1 MKDKRVVI
9 VGGGLAGSLLSVM
22 LGLRGYDVTVFE
34 KRPDMR
40 TQDVDG
46 GRSINLALAQRG
58 IKALSAAGLMEDVT
72 PLLIPM
78 RGRQLH
84 LLGGQQEFSPYGQRE
99 HEVIYS
105 VSRELLN
112 SLMMTAAEEHERVNV
127 MFEHDCETIDFD
139 KKQILFR
146 DLASDSDRRVEY
158 DILIG
163 CDGAGSRVRRQMMP
177 LVDGNSRSEFLD
189 HDYKELTI
197 PPGPSGS
204 HQIKTE
210 ALHIWPRGGYM
221 LIALPNLDGSFTV
234 TLFMPKSGDVSFETL
249 NDVDSVNAFFTEQFP
264 SALELIPDLASEFF
278 ENPTGLLGTLRCE
291 PWHCGDSAV
300 ILGDAAHAVVPFHG
314 QGMNAAFEDCDVL
327 CQLLDD
333 FEHDWSRTIAEF
345 SRIRKPNADAIADMA
360 LENYVT
366 MRDSVMDEQFQLKK
380 EVGFEL
386 ERRHPDRFIPR
397 YSMVMFHS
405 IGYAEAFDRGNL
417 QDELLNEVTAGK
429 DSIDEVDFDW
439 ATKLVEERL
448 VPAKLD

>member
-1 MKDKRVVI
+1 MKEKRVVI

-22 LGLRGYDVTVFE
+22 LGRRDYDVTVFE
-34 KRPDMR
+34 KRADMR
-40 TQDVDG
+40 KREVDG

-58 IKALSAAGLMEDVT
+58 IKALTAAGLMDRVS

-84 LLGGQQEFSPYGQRE
+84 LPGGQQEFSPYGQRE

-127 MFEHDCETIDFD
+127 VFEHDCETVDFD
-139 KKQILFR
+139 KRQIQFR
-146 DLASDSDRRVEY
+146 DLPSDNKRLVEY
-158 DILIG
+158 DILMG

-177 LVDGNSRSEFLD
+177 LVDGKSRSDFLD

-197 PPGPSGS
+197 PPGLGGS

-234 TLFMPKSGDVSFETL
+234 TLFLPKTGDVSFESL
-249 NDVDSVNAFFTEQFP
+249 KDIDSVNTFFAEQFP
-264 SALELIPDLASEFF
+264 TALELIPELAVEFF

-291 PWHCGDSAV
+291 PWHRGDSAV

-333 FEHDWSRTIAEF
+333 LDHDWAKALAEF
-345 SRIRKPNADAIADMA
+345 SRVRKPNADAIADMA

-405 IGYAEAFDRGNL
+405 IGYAEAFERGGV
-417 QDELLNEVTAGK
+417 QEELLNEVTSGK
-429 DSIDEVDFDW
+429 GSIAEVDLDW
-439 ATKLVEERL
+439 AEKLVIERL
-448 VPAKLD
+448 APVKLD